1 MEYYLVT
8 KKNVNFLFVTTW
20 MELEGTMLSEVRG
33 RQILYDITY
42 MYNLKSNNKI
52 VNLKKQKETHSIKN
66 KLVVTSGKRE
76 GVRGKIEVGN

>member
-42 MYNLKSNNKI
+42 M
-52 VNLKKQKETHSIKN
+52 
-66 KLVVTSGKRE
+66 
-76 GVRGKIEVGN
+76 